1 MSETRGKSEVIS
13 FKVDESLRE
22 AMNGLPNRSD
32 FIRNAV
38 VAALESSCP
47 LCKGTG
53 VLSPQQK
60 RHWDEFAE
68 DHAVKECRQCH
79 EFHLVCDKQPGPTS
93 VHRSNRKRSAVG
105 G

>member
-1 MSETRGKSEVIS
+1 MSINNKSEVIS

-22 AMNGLPNRSD
+22 ALDGIPNRSR
-32 FIRNAV
+32 FIRNAI

-60 RHWDEFAE
+60 KHWDSFAV
-68 DHAVKECRQCH
+68 DHSVKECRQCH
-79 EFHLVCDKQPGPTS
+79 EFHLVCGAQPRRKS
-93 VHRSNRKRSAVG
+93 AHRAARGK
-105 G
+105 

>member
-1 MSETRGKSEVIS
+1 MADGRGKSEIIS
-13 FKVDESLRE
+13 FKVEESLRE

-60 RHWDEFAE
+60 KHWDDFSE

-79 EFHLVCDKQPGPTS
+79 EFHLVCDNQSPAKHT
-93 VHRSNRKRSAVG
+93 HRSKRKHSSSRG
-105 G
+105 

>member
-1 MSETRGKSEVIS
+1 MSGSGGKSEVIS

-22 AMNGLPNRSD
+22 AMSGIPNRSD

-68 DHAVKECRQCH
+68 DHRVKECRKCH
-79 EFHLVCDKQPGPTS
+79 EFYLVCDKRPGAHST
-93 VHRSNRKRSAVG
+93 HRARRSRSG
-105 G
+105 R

>member
-1 MSETRGKSEVIS
+1 MSLSGGKSEVIS
-13 FKVDESLRE
+13 FKVNDSLRE

-53 VLSPQQK
+53 VLSPRQK
-60 RHWDEFAE
+60 KHWDEFAE
-68 DHAVKECRQCH
+68 DHRVKECRQCH
-79 EFHLVCDKQPGPTS
+79 EFHLVCDKRS
-93 VHRSNRKRSAVG
+93 VVRSRHRSKRPRARARG
-105 G
+105 